1 MRKDRVCERG
11 ATYPGFLDVVIVA
24 LLMAV
29 LLYAAWRQFPAYQ
42 PPVPPTPAS
51 HKSS

>member
-1 MRKDRVCERG
+1 MRERG

-24 LLMAV
+24 ALMAV

-42 PPVPPTPAS
+42 SPPPPPAAAS

>member
-1 MRKDRVCERG
+1 MHERG
-11 ATYPGFLDVVIVA
+11 ATYPGFLDVVVIA
-24 LLMAV
+24 ALMAV

-42 PPVPPTPAS
+42 SPVPPAPAS

>member
-1 MRKDRVCERG
+1 MRERG
-11 ATYPGFLDVVIVA
+11 ATYPGFLDVVVIA
-24 LLMAV
+24 ALMAV

-42 PPVPPTPAS
+42 SPAAPAPAS